1 MPQTYRVKLS
11 DGREFDVTTEGG
23 APSEADILGSLK
35 DGPPSTT
42 KPVSESEPGTYW
54 GGVGKSLKEQAP
66 ALARSALNALP
77 GVGAMVGGML
87 STPETL
93 GVGTVPG
100 MALGAGAGR
109 GARDL
114 IGHWTGLDAPSTPL
128 EKAGNITGETA
139 LTGATA
145 AILPG
150 AVAAVKAPIQTLR
163 EGAEQFGSA
172 MPPAVRRLARILPV
186 AKQEAGPLL
195 TRPAWQ
201 TWPRQEP
208 IDLTHPVPAG
218 SLTQEEIARRVAAVK
233 QAGGL
238 PPQAEPMPKI
248 RGMLRT
254 APPPQTPEPEA
265 MPESWKP
272 FADTQPHPLDPMRKN
287 VGAEV
292 TGRAANM
299 TKQEVRDVATPIVGE
314 AQGDASPILP
324 EQPLQ
329 RIIDTLRAMPPGG
342 PEREAYVARAT
353 SGKARG
359 QIENI
364 RRVLE
369 HLGLIVPIAAAGGLT
384 VRDRVMER
392 LRGGSLASDG
402 SSQPR
407 P

>member
-1 MPQTYRVKLS
+1 MPETYRVKLS

-23 APSEADILGSLK
+23 APSEADILGNLPS
-35 DGPPSTT
+35 GPQA
-42 KPVSESEPGTYW
+42 VSPDEPGTYW
-54 GGVGKSLKEQAP
+54 GGVKKSLKEQAP
-66 ALARSALNALP
+66 ALARGAIDLLP
-77 GVGAMVGGML
+77 GIGAFVGGAL

-100 MALGAGAGR
+100 MALGAGVGR

-114 IGHWTGLDAPSTPL
+114 IGQATGLDAPSTPMA
-128 EKAGNITGETA
+128 KAGAIAGETA
-139 LTGATA
+139 LAGATG

-150 AVAAVKAPIQTLR
+150 AVAAARSPIQTLR

-172 MPPAVRRLARILPV
+172 MPPAIRRLARILPT

-201 TWPRQEP
+201 TWPQQEP
-208 IDLTHPVPAG
+208 IDLTRPVQPG
-218 SLTQEEIARRVAAVK
+218 SQTQEEMARRFEAVK
-233 QAGGL
+233 AAGGL
-238 PPQAEPMPKI
+238 PPQAEPMPKV
-248 RGMLRT
+248 RGVMRRI
-254 APPPQTPEPEA
+254 PPPAAPEPQA
-265 MPESWKP
+265 LPESWKP
-272 FADTQPHPLDPMRKN
+272 FADQPPHPLDPMRKN

-292 TGRAANM
+292 TGHAANM
-299 TKQEVRDVATPIVGE
+299 TKQEVRNVATPIVGE
-314 AQGDASPILP
+314 AQGEASPILP

-329 RIIDTLRAMPPGG
+329 RIIDTLRALPPGG

-369 HLGLIVPIAAAGGLT
+369 HLGLIVPIAAADP
-384 VRDRVMER
+384 VREAVMAR
-392 LRGGSLASDG
+392 LRGGSSGAGG
-402 SSQPR
+402 SSQPK